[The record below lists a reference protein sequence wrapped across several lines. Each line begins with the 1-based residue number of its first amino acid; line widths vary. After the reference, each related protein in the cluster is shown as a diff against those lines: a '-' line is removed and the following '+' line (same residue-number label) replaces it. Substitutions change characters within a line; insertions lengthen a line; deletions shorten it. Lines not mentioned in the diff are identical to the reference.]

1 MELLLKE
8 CRKGYKGS
16 RKHLYIGVAR
26 MNRRQQTNRF
36 YKTGFFIVLT
46 ILMIILSILL
56 IGAIR
61 LFGNVDSDLRERPTT
76 NSENEELLSFQMTL
90 DQSNLLLDNL
100 LEEDIPFYFYLAE
113 DGVYLEGEVDA
124 VLSSI
129 DVAMRFEPTVQEDG
143 SLLLEADNLSAGFLS
158 ISPETALRM
167 FNQIAE
173 LPEWIYLYPSEE
185 HVVID
190 LRMIEELE
198 PFGLRFNDVNLSEDV
213 LDISLIQ

>member
-1 MELLLKE
+1 MLKE
-8 CRKGYKGS
+8 SRKGYKDS
-16 RKHLYIGVAR
+16 RTHSYIGVGGS
-26 MNRRQQTNRF
+26 MSRRQQTNRF
-36 YKTGFFIVLT
+36 YKTGFFIVLAVL
-46 ILMIILSILL
+46 IIILSVLL

-61 LFGNVDSDLRERPTT
+61 LFGNLDSDSRERPTV
-76 NSENEELLSFQMTL
+76 NNESEELLSFQMTL
-90 DQSNLLLDNL
+90 NQTNLLLDNL
-100 LEEDIPFYFYLAE
+100 LEEDIPFHFYLAE

-129 DVAMRFEPTVQEDG
+129 DVAMRFDPTVQEDG

-167 FNQIAE
+167 FNQVAD

-190 LRMIEELE
+190 LRTIEELE
-198 PFGLRFNDVNLSEDV
+198 PFGLRFNDVNLDEDV